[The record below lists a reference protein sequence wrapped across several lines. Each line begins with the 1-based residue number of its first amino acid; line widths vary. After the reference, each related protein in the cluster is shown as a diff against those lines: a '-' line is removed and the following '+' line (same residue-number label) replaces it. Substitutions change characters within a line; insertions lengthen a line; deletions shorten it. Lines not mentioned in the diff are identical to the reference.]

1 MYEAIVALPLIG
13 AIIASVITLVGARN
27 RFPGARAE

>member
-13 AIIASVITLVGARN
+13 ALIAGAIALVGARN
-27 RFPGARAE
+27 RFPG